1 MGLGTILGIA
11 GLGLGGAQMGL
22 SLGQAARASREG
34 RAARRAA
41 AEAMEEIEKK
51 NEVTFAEEL
60 SIAKQPFKQAR
71 EQVLRT
77 GADAIQAIRE
87 GDQRGVFGIAQV
99 VGAVDEQGR
108 AIQAGQE
115 RQLTDREKAILGE
128 KQQQRGV
135 QVGILGEEVAG
146 ANLAASQSEQ
156 MANQARQQAIASG
169 VQALQSGIQ
178 LVAPTFGQSQ
188 ARQDLAASVDTSQLT
203 PQQVEALAGVE
214 GYVPATMVDGSV
226 VDATFDPTAIG
237 QMSRSEY
244 RQFERALTPEQQVL
258 LYGKEIPTFLQSL
271 GRGIDLDYLNPFGT
285 QNQLN
290 QEELARLRA
299 LLKQ

>member
-1 MGLGTILGIA
+1 MSGLAAAGLALGTFTA
-11 GLGLGGAQMGL
+11 SM
-22 SLGQAARASREG
+22 SLAQAARASREG
-34 RAARRAA
+34 RAAKRAS
-41 AEAMEEIEKK
+41 AEAMEELEKK
-51 NEVTFAEEL
+51 NEVIFAEEL

-87 GDQRGVFGIAQV
+87 GDQRGVSGVAQV

-115 RQLTDREKAILGE
+115 RQLTDIEKAIIGE

-156 MANQARQQAIASG
+156 MANQARQQAVASG

-188 ARQDLAASVDTSQLT
+188 ARQELAASVDTSQLT

-214 GYVPATMVDGSV
+214 GYVPATMADGSV

-237 QMSRSEY
+237 QMSRSQY

-258 LYGKEIPTFLQSL
+258 LYGKEIPTFLQSI
-271 GRGIDLDYLNPFGT
+271 GTGIDLDYLNPFGN

-290 QEELARLRA
+290 KQELDRLRA
-299 LLKQ
+299 LLNQ